1 MCQINPSKAESVE
14 NLIADGK
21 VMVEQYENQ
30 IQSIIDER
38 GYFEADLDLLGIGVF
53 KGYAVNANNLFSSE
67 LGSKLC
73 RLDDEHKYV
82 ITFAFV
88 EKNRVK
94 CSIRSTDDCDCSGIA
109 KYFGGGGHPQASG
122 FSLTFE
128 QFQKYILKM

>member
-1 MCQINPSKAESVE
+1 MRITVYYSYKIN
-14 NLIADGK
+14 GK

-30 IQSIIDER
+30 IQSIIDGR
-38 GYFEADLDLLGIGVF
+38 GYFEVDLLGIGVF

-73 RLDDEHKYV
+73 RLDDEHKYA
-82 ITFAFV
+82 ITFAFM

-94 CSIRSTDDCDCSGIA
+94 CSIRSTDDCDCSVIA

-122 FSLTFE
+122 FNLTFE
-128 QFQKYILKM
+128 QFQKHILKL